1 MTNPA
6 QYCTSILHSSLRR
19 TAFALALVCALT
31 AVAMPSA
38 QAQTFSV
45 IHSFSG
51 GEDGYTPYA
60 GVTIDQSGNLYGTTS
75 EYGTDAGGNVY
86 QMKRTGGGWI
96 LKTLSNLAN
105 YQGGFL
111 PFGRPVIGPGGALYV
126 TTFYGGNG
134 FCGEFACGTVTSL
147 RPPQNV
153 CRSVSCPWTATTSYS
168 FSGPD
173 GNGPELVDPVF
184 DSAGNMYGSTYE
196 GGANYS
202 GNVFQ
207 LTRSNGQWA
216 GTSIHDFS
224 GPDGYLP
231 YSSVT
236 LDAQGNVYGTT
247 WMGGPDNNGVLYRLT
262 NSGSGW
268 TYTMLYGFPG
278 TLNGTGPVG
287 GLVLDQAG
295 NLYGATATGGS
306 GGGGTVYELSP
317 SGGGWNF
324 SLLYSFTAT
333 GYNPG
338 PLNSLALDAAGNL
351 YGATYRGGAFG
362 FGTAFKLTHSDG
374 SWSYTDLH
382 DFTNGSDGG
391 NPIGSVSL
399 DASGNLYG
407 TASQG
412 GIGQCPGGCGTV
424 WEITP

>member
-1 MTNPA
+1 MMKPSQHFTLNSGSA
-6 QYCTSILHSSLRR
+6 LR
-19 TAFALALVCALT
+19 APLFALTLIWALT
-31 AVAMPSA
+31 VVALPSA

-45 IHSFSG
+45 LHTFSG
-51 GEDGYTPYA
+51 GGDGYTPYA
-60 GVTIDQSGNLYGTTS
+60 GVTIDQGGNLYGTTS
-75 EYGTDAGGNVY
+75 EYGTDAGGTVY
-86 QMKRTGGGWI
+86 QMKRLHGGWI
-96 LKTLSNLAN
+96 LETLASLYN
-105 YQGGFL
+105 YEGGFL
-111 PFGRPVIGPGGALYV
+111 PYGRPVFGPGGALYV

-134 FCGEFACGTVTSL
+134 FCGEFGCGTVSSL
-147 RPPQNV
+147 RPPQTF
-153 CRSVSCPWTATTSYS
+153 CRSVSCPWTVTTSYS

-202 GNVFQ
+202 GNVFE
-207 LTRSNGQWA
+207 LTRTNGQWT

-247 WMGGPDNNGVLYRLT
+247 WMGGTDNGGVVYRLT

-268 TYTMLYGFPG
+268 TYTMLYGFQG
-278 TLNGTGPVG
+278 SVNGTGPVG
-287 GLVLDQAG
+287 GVVFDQAG

-324 SLLYSFTAT
+324 SLLYSFTAS

-338 PLNSLALDAAGNL
+338 PLDSLTLDAAGNL
-351 YGATYRGGAFG
+351 YGTTYRGGAFG
-362 FGTAFKLTHSDG
+362 YGTVFKLTHNNG

-382 DFTNGSDGG
+382 DFTSGADGA
-391 NPIGSVSL
+391 NPIGAVTL

-412 GIGQCPGGCGTV
+412 AGGSCSDGCGVV
-424 WEITP
+424 WELTP

>member
-1 MTNPA
+1 MKPA
-6 QYCTSILHSSLRR
+6 QHFTLNSGSNLR
-19 TAFALALVCALT
+19 APLFALMLFLVLAT
-31 AVAMPSA
+31 VAMPLA

-45 IHSFSG
+45 IHGFSG

-60 GVTIDQSGNLYGTTS
+60 GVTIDQGGNLYGTTT
-75 EYGTDAGGNVY
+75 EYDADAGGTVY
-86 QMKRTGGGWI
+86 QMKRTGGSWI
-96 LKTLSNLAN
+96 FKALSNLTN
-105 YQGGFL
+105 YGGGWL
-111 PFGRPVIGPGGALYV
+111 PYGRPVVGPGGALYV

-134 FCGEFACGTVTSL
+134 FCGEFGCGTVTSL
-147 RPPQNV
+147 RPPQNI

-207 LTRSNGQWA
+207 LTRSNGQWT

-224 GPDGYLP
+224 GSDGYLP

-236 LDAQGNVYGTT
+236 LDAQGNLYGTT
-247 WMGGPDNNGVLYRLT
+247 WMGGPNNDGVVYRLT
-262 NSGSGW
+262 HFGSGW
-268 TYTMLYGFPG
+268 TYTMLYGFQG
-278 TLNGTGPVG
+278 AADGTGPVG

-295 NLYGATATGGS
+295 NLYGATGTGGS

-317 SGGGWNF
+317 SGGGWTF

-333 GYNPG
+333 GYDPG
-338 PLNSLALDAAGNL
+338 PLNTLTLDAAGNL
-351 YGATYRGGAFG
+351 YGATYGGGAFG
-362 FGTAFKLTHSDG
+362 YGTAFKLTHRDG
-374 SWSYTDLH
+374 SWTYTDLH
-382 DFTNGSDGG
+382 DFTSGEDGAKPVG
-391 NPIGSVSL
+391 GVTL

-407 TASQG
+407 TASEGAG
-412 GIGQCPGGCGTV
+412 GPCSGGCGTV